1 MMTLAPDDTIL
12 IIGAGIGGLA
22 LARALT
28 LAGLKCQLFERAAE
42 LSAAGAG
49 IMIQTAGML
58 ALREIGL
65 DVAVAAAG
73 EELTIGRNATER
85 GQTLMRSSLSF
96 LKDQFGV
103 PVVALHRSRLQ
114 AVLRQSAPSVPLHL
128 DRALAGFTSDATG
141 VTATFTDGTSAR
153 GAVLVGADGLR
164 SAVRRQVLGDQPL
177 RYAGYTTWRG
187 IARHDDPTVRHTVT
201 ELWGP
206 GARFGFTNIGAGEIY
221 WFAVVDAP
229 PGGKDERPLDA
240 VYQHFANFAAPVP
253 ALLEATPAASVLR
266 TDIHDREPVRTWSS
280 DRVTLLGDAAH
291 PTTPNLGHGGGMA
304 IEDAVVLA
312 RSLKDADSVAD
323 AFAAYERARVS
334 RTAAVVNVSRRFGQ
348 IGQFRNPVAIW
359 LRNLMIRMT
368 PERITKGQLMKQA
381 AFSLPGKAPP

>member
-187 IARHDDPTVRHTVT
+187 IARHHDLGGLAAAEVEYHLGRQFKARQHEVRIDTTLETIAGVGIDAEFAPGLRDV
-201 ELWGP
+201 EL
-206 GARFGFTNIGAGEIY
+206 
-221 WFAVVDAP
+221 
-229 PGGKDERPLDA
+229 
-240 VYQHFANFAAPVP
+240 VP
-253 ALLEATPAASVLR
+253 Q
-266 TDIHDREPVRTWSS
+266 
-280 DRVTLLGDAAH
+280 
-291 PTTPNLGHGGGMA
+291 
-304 IEDAVVLA
+304 
-312 RSLKDADSVAD
+312 
-323 AFAAYERARVS
+323 
-334 RTAAVVNVSRRFGQ
+334 RRFDQHVG
-348 IGQFRNPVAIW
+348 G
-359 LRNLMIRMT
+359 
-368 PERITKGQLMKQA
+368 
-381 AFSLPGKAPP
+381 